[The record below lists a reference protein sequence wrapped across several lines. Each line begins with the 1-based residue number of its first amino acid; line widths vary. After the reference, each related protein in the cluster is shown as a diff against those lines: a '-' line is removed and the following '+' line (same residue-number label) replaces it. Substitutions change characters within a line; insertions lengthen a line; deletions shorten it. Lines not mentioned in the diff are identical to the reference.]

1 MFRRTE
7 VAVLLLLATRAVA
20 QTPVEV
26 GQWDGL
32 ARLPGQS
39 VMRVTITLDS
49 TAAGWTGVVLVPAA
63 RPQPFPLAAVVR
75 NQDSLIVRFRAE
87 AQNAALREII
97 TARNGNVR
105 ELLAMS
111 GYAPR

>member
-7 VAVLLLLATRAVA
+7 VAVLLLLATHGVAA

-49 TAAGWTGVVLVPAA
+49 TAAGWTGLVLVPAA

-75 NQDSLIVRFRAE
+75 NRIRSSFAFPPKRRMRCCA
-87 AQNAALREII
+87 
-97 TARNGNVR
+97 
-105 ELLAMS
+105 
-111 GYAPR
+111 